1 MNYCIKCRKPIKGR
15 EKFCGPCGTEIINQ
29 NKKMADEIKETEVP
43 EEGEEITI
51 PEVVVPEVIETEEL
65 GVE

>member
-29 NKKMADEIKETEVP
+29 NKKMVNEEQK
-43 EEGEEITI
+43 EGEETQKEQEETEEI
-51 PEVVVPEVIETEEL
+51 VLPEVIETEEL